1 MAPSPLAAASL
12 PEYSLVMP
20 NAASPPV
27 SSLGASFAGVHSAA
41 DRLRGIAHWTP
52 IAASRALNE
61 RAGAEILC
69 KCENLQR
76 TGSFKFRGAY
86 NAVSQLSG
94 EERRAGVVGFSSGN
108 YAQALALAGR
118 LLGVRVTMIM
128 PRDAPAVKLEAT
140 RAYGAEI
147 VPYERAEE
155 DRAAIARRFVEERGL
170 TLLPPFDHPHII
182 AGQGTVALE
191 LMTDAPDLDVLIVPI
206 GGGGLISG
214 CSLAAH
220 ALRAKVRMIGVE
232 PDTADDTRRSLE
244 QGEIVATA
252 QSHSIM
258 DGLLPTAPGRLT
270 FPIMREHLER
280 VVVVSDE
287 EAAEAVRFLALR
299 MKLVIEPSGAAPVA
313 ALLAGRVPDLEG
325 KKVGVVLSGGNV
337 DGAML
342 GRILAQP

>member
-1 MAPSPLAAASL
+1 MARSPLAAASL

-86 NAVSQLSG
+86 NAMSQLSG

-220 ALRAKVRMIGVE
+220 ALRAKVRMIGV
-232 PDTADDTRRSLE
+232 
-244 QGEIVATA
+244 
-252 QSHSIM
+252 
-258 DGLLPTAPGRLT
+258 
-270 FPIMREHLER
+270 
-280 VVVVSDE
+280 
-287 EAAEAVRFLALR
+287 
-299 MKLVIEPSGAAPVA
+299 
-313 ALLAGRVPDLEG
+313 
-325 KKVGVVLSGGNV
+325 
-337 DGAML
+337 
-342 GRILAQP
+342 